1 MSDILRQIDEDLR
14 KDRLREIWKSYG
26 LYAVTLILVIILSV
40 IGYQI
45 NISLDKSK
53 NEKLVEIYFD
63 AISKDNSSIEVFT
76 KLDELIESD
85 NNYLASIAG
94 LKKVELLLKNGDNEN
109 SIIELEKILI
119 NEEND
124 VTIRNLA
131 AYKLLMTNIKILN
144 IDDFK
149 SYLGVNE
156 SEKSDFNYLFKELL
170 AIKYFLDGDLNNSIQ
185 TFQDL
190 INQLNVS
197 PEIILRANKFI
208 ELID

>member
-14 KDRLREIWKSYG
+14 KDRLREIWKRYG
-26 LYAVTLILVIILSV
+26 LYAATLILVIILSV

-63 AISKDNSSIEVFT
+63 AISKDNSNIEAFT
-76 KLDELIESD
+76 KLDELIKSD

-119 NEEND
+119 NKEND
-124 VTIRNLA
+124 ETIRNLA
-131 AYKLLMTNIKILN
+131 AYKLLMTNIETLN
-144 IDDFK
+144 INDFK
-149 SYLGVNE
+149 SYIEVNE
-156 SEKSDFNYLFKELL
+156 SDKSDFNYLFMELL
-170 AIKYFLDGDLNNSIQ
+170 AIKYFFECIFFL
-185 TFQDL
+185 
-190 INQLNVS
+190 
-197 PEIILRANKFI
+197 LR
-208 ELID
+208 